1 MNIEVAKQLVEL
13 LKTQQEQD
21 GFNMGYWFGDGN
33 CDINPKGIVR
43 DDLQPENLCFTTA
56 CAAGWLCTLYPEKAK
71 ELSKDRHD
79 WNTNNF
85 MVTIGSDL
93 LEISESDG
101 WELFFWSDV
110 TRGDVSPETAVIKIL
125 EEMIVH
131 PENNL
136 SDLIK
141 TYKAFEEDW
150 DDDCDDYDDYD
161 DYEYDEEE

>member
-1 MNIEVAKQLVEL
+1 
-13 LKTQQEQD
+13 
-21 GFNMGYWFGDGN
+21 
-33 CDINPKGIVR
+33 
-43 DDLQPENLCFTTA
+43 
-56 CAAGWLCTLYPEKAK
+56 
-71 ELSKDRHD
+71 
-79 WNTNNF
+79 

-150 DDDCDDYDDYD
+150 DD
-161 DYEYDEEE
+161 EYDEEE